1 MPKEVAGFDTTW
13 FKGVSYEVDGR
24 GRSGLLE
31 AYRQISGNFLG
42 PLTVAEG
49 RNAFHIRTLFHCWE
63 QITAA
68 EAARG
73 QRYKY
78 WIFAR
83 LDWLW
88 LALPPA
94 LSTFQRADPAA
105 VWIPDGQDWDG
116 INDRFAV
123 VPRRYAKPYFGR
135 WPWLVNGSLLPMMLR
150 AATRSRSEVSP
161 DLYRGPEWSLLAALH
176 WYRLPVRRFGST
188 GAVLCLGGRRAKYGR
203 CTRRKRP
210 SDLSYKYSGE
220 VYNYA
225 RCCLDRPAGL
235 FVLPSP
241 AAAEAILTS
250 GQYPFCWNIVEAVQR
265 CLGRCCEPGQL
276 VRTERRGNDLASG
289 PGGDIYVLDKAC
301 SRVTL
306 ATVTGGTSDGGL
318 VVAGGSQGSFLSNL
332 FFPEALA
339 FDDASGQLY
348 IADTQNHRVLRWIP
362 SGASGTAVVDGG
374 PGTDAGKL
382 NFPSG
387 VTLTSSGWPS
397 RA

>member
-1 MPKEVAGFDTTW
+1 MLSTFEPCSIAGSRLPPL
-13 FKGVSYEVDGR
+13 KQPAASEP
-24 GRSGLLE
+24 
-31 AYRQISGNFLG
+31 RQ
-42 PLTVAEG
+42 EG
-49 RNAFHIRTLFHCWE
+49 
-63 QITAA
+63 
-68 EAARG
+68 
-73 QRYKY
+73 YKY

-203 CTRRKRP
+203 CTRQKRP

-220 VYNYA
+220 VSESSAN
-225 RCCLDRPAGL
+225 
-235 FVLPSP
+235 VL
-241 AAAEAILTS
+241 LLRDGWTWR
-250 GQYPFCWNIVEAVQR
+250 F
-265 CLGRCCEPGQL
+265 
-276 VRTERRGNDLASG
+276 LAS
-289 PGGDIYVLDKAC
+289 PRLEPPCFDKDGEEKWCC
-301 SRVTL
+301 STQH
-306 ATVTGGTSDGGL
+306 G
-318 VVAGGSQGSFLSNL
+318 VAGN
-332 FFPEALA
+332 AKC
-339 FDDASGQLY
+339 
-348 IADTQNHRVLRWIP
+348 W
-362 SGASGTAVVDGG
+362 
-374 PGTDAGKL
+374 TDA
-382 NFPSG
+382 
-387 VTLTSSGWPS
+387 
-397 RA
+397 

>member
-1 MPKEVAGFDTTW
+1 
-13 FKGVSYEVDGR
+13 
-24 GRSGLLE
+24 
-31 AYRQISGNFLG
+31 
-42 PLTVAEG
+42 
-49 RNAFHIRTLFHCWE
+49 
-63 QITAA
+63 
-68 EAARG
+68 
-73 QRYKY
+73 
-78 WIFAR
+78 
-83 LDWLW
+83 
-88 LALPPA
+88 
-94 LSTFQRADPAA
+94 
-105 VWIPDGQDWDG
+105 
-116 INDRFAV
+116 
-123 VPRRYAKPYFGR
+123 
-135 WPWLVNGSLLPMMLR
+135 MMLR
-150 AATRSRSEVSP
+150 AATRSRSELSP

-176 WYRLPVRRFGST
+176 WYRVPVRRFGST

-220 VYNYA
+220 VSESSANVLLTWRFLASPRLEPPCFDKDGDEKWCCSTQHGVAGNAKCWTDIYNYA

-241 AAAEAILTS
+241 EAAKAILTS
-250 GQYPFCWNIVEAVQR
+250 GQFPFCWNIVEAVD
-265 CLGRCCEPGQL
+265 
-276 VRTERRGNDLASG
+276 VASG

-306 ATVTGGTSDGGL
+306 ATVTGGTSGGGV

-332 FFPEALA
+332 FFPEALV

-387 VTLTSSGWPS
+387 VALTNG
-397 RA
+397 A